1 MKRSANMMELC
12 TGIGVE
18 DAKVKKIFKRLK
30 IPGTANLLQKDRFKS
45 MFDCVSVSRLNDVD
59 VPVLDVSKFLDHI
72 EVKQPKLF
80 QHLVSCLC
88 PERLNTAT
96 GLVYIDEVTPGNVIA
111 PDNARKSYLLY
122 FTWLPLAH
130 LRQDVFWFTVSVIRH
145 DELQQLQHGLPQYV
159 SHVLSFMKDSVFD
172 VCRMKQ
178 SCLITNELYLVADEG
193 ALKLAT
199 DGKGAS
205 GMRPCLKCDVVSK
218 ARQGLD
224 GFVSICEDDHT
235 KFELSTDE
243 YVLEIMQFLGELS
256 AGPQSRLREY
266 QTTAGFNYN
275 CAVWFLQEDLRQ
287 LLPWQ
292 NITYDSMHCYFSNGI
307 CCQEIGYFYTACLAS
322 HVVSRQDFLNFV
334 NRWWLPCFGST
345 RSAGLKRLVNE
356 KLLKANSDYRGDAS
370 QTIELCSLMGHFAE
384 TCCHHDVL
392 QAEVKS
398 FLALVDVVN
407 LVLQSKIDFSCAE
420 AEGLANL
427 QSIHM
432 QLFKAAYPDCSR
444 PKHHFQFH
452 LEGQIK
458 KAQCHVDC
466 FPMERKNKMFKQM
479 APSIQRLSGF
489 SQSCLF
495 RLLERD
501 LDRMKEQSVTPALIQ
516 PKNSRAPIDMNGLKC
531 LQGTAI
537 KCLDRKYE
545 TGQFILLNPT
555 AAYRITACLQEF
567 LGYILI

>member
-205 GMRPCLKCDVVSK
+205 GMRPCLKCEVASK

-275 CAVWFLQEDLRQ
+275 CAVFFARRLETTFAMAEHHLRQ
-287 LLPWQ
+287 HALL
-292 NITYDSMHCYFSNGI
+292 F
-307 CCQEIGYFYTACLAS
+307 
-322 HVVSRQDFLNFV
+322 
-334 NRWWLPCFGST
+334 
-345 RSAGLKRLVNE
+345 
-356 KLLKANSDYRGDAS
+356 
-370 QTIELCSLMGHFAE
+370 
-384 TCCHHDVL
+384 
-392 QAEVKS
+392 
-398 FLALVDVVN
+398 
-407 LVLQSKIDFSCAE
+407 
-420 AEGLANL
+420 
-427 QSIHM
+427 
-432 QLFKAAYPDCSR
+432 
-444 PKHHFQFH
+444 
-452 LEGQIK
+452 
-458 KAQCHVDC
+458 
-466 FPMERKNKMFKQM
+466 
-479 APSIQRLSGF
+479 
-489 SQSCLF
+489 
-495 RLLERD
+495 
-501 LDRMKEQSVTPALIQ
+501 
-516 PKNSRAPIDMNGLKC
+516 
-531 LQGTAI
+531 
-537 KCLDRKYE
+537 
-545 TGQFILLNPT
+545 
-555 AAYRITACLQEF
+555 
-567 LGYILI
+567 